1 MTRRSLP
8 YRRERPCAADR
19 GRVSVLFAAL
29 TVGVLVILG
38 LGLDAGLALS
48 GKTRA
53 YQLAADAA
61 RVGVS
66 QGLDLPH
73 YRATGQARLD
83 PAQATIAAQ
92 TRLDQAG
99 AEDVT
104 VTATAEQVTVT
115 VWHEETTQLLGMIG
129 ISTITVSATATA
141 QAQHG
146 ITAPGDLSGSL
157 P

>member
-1 MTRRSLP
+1 MTCRHLPSRRG
-8 YRRERPCAADR
+8 AADP

-29 TVGVLVILG
+29 TIGVLVIVG

-83 PAQATIAAQ
+83 PTQAAAAAQ

-99 AEDVT
+99 AETVT
-104 VTATAEQVTVT
+104 VTATVDEVTVT
-115 VWHEETTQLLGMIG
+115 VWHEEATQLLGMIG
-129 ISTITVSATATA
+129 IDTIITSATATA

-146 ITAPGDLSGSL
+146 ITEPGDLPGSV

>member
-1 MTRRSLP
+1 MTRR
-8 YRRERPCAADR
+8 RHAHCRDRTHAADR

-29 TVGVLVILG
+29 TVGVLVIVG

-66 QGLDLPH
+66 QGLDVAH
-73 YRATGQARLD
+73 YRATGEARLA
-83 PAQATIAAQ
+83 PAQATAAAQ

-99 AEDVT
+99 ADEVT
-104 VTATAEQVTVT
+104 VTATAEEVTVT
-115 VWHEETTQLLGMIG
+115 VWHEEGTQLLGMIG
-129 ISTITVSATATA
+129 IDTITVSATATA
-141 QAQHG
+141 TAQHG
-146 ITAPGDLSGSL
+146 ITSPDDLPGSV

>member
-1 MTRRSLP
+1 MSRRS
-8 YRRERPCAADR
+8 RSNRSCAADR

-48 GKTRA
+48 GKARA

-83 PAQATIAAQ
+83 PGGATAAAQ
-92 TRLDQAG
+92 TRLELAG
-99 AEDVT
+99 AE
-104 VTATAEQVTVT
+104 TVT
-115 VWHEETTQLLGMIG
+115 VSSTADEVSVTVWQSETTQLLGMIG
-129 ISTITVSATATA
+129 IDTITVSAAATA

-146 ITAPGDLSGSL
+146 VTGPGDLPGSV